1 MSAAFMSYAGP
12 FPSEY
17 RRIFVKDA
25 LLSMV
30 KALKIAHSKDYNFAD
45 FLVKPI
51 DFLNWTFQGLPD
63 DDFSKEN
70 AVLVTKTTR
79 FPLCIDPQMQANT
92 WIKNMERSKVPSKEK
107 VSEKVLVIDPQTDNY
122 MTVLE
127 RAISWGNIVILQNI
141 DEELDPTLEPILN
154 KSLKKM
160 AGKILL
166 CISADKEIKYDP
178 NFRFYMTTKL
188 ANPRYKAEVSTR
200 VTLVNCTVKEEGL
213 KEQLISVVIQ
223 KMEFQLEKQK
233 NELVRKK
240 ADNEQK
246 LKDLDEK
253 ILRMLQESKGS
264 LIDDL
269 DLIKALQSAKET
281 EEEVRHQMEASTQSM
296 RKALNARNSYT
307 SLAATASRLFF
318 IINDFSLIDNMY
330 QFSLESYI

>member
-25 LLSMV
+25 LLNMV
-30 KALKIAHSKDYNFAD
+30 KSLKIAHSKDYTFAE
-45 FLVKPI
+45 FLAKPI

-70 AVLVTKTTR
+70 AVLVTKTQR
-79 FPLCIDPQMQANT
+79 FPLCIDPQLQANT

-107 VSEKVLVIDPQTDNY
+107 VSEKVLVIDPQTENY
-122 MTVLE
+122 MQTLE
-127 RAISWGNIVILQNI
+127 RAISWGHVVILQNI
-141 DEELDPTLEPILN
+141 DEDLDPSLEPILN

-213 KEQLISVVIQ
+213 KE
-223 KMEFQLEKQK
+223 
-233 NELVRKK
+233 
-240 ADNEQK
+240 
-246 LKDLDEK
+246 
-253 ILRMLQESKGS
+253 
-264 LIDDL
+264 
-269 DLIKALQSAKET
+269 
-281 EEEVRHQMEASTQSM
+281 
-296 RKALNARNSYT
+296 
-307 SLAATASRLFF
+307 
-318 IINDFSLIDNMY
+318 
-330 QFSLESYI
+330 

>member
-1 MSAAFMSYAGP
+1 
-12 FPSEY
+12 
-17 RRIFVKDA
+17 
-25 LLSMV
+25 
-30 KALKIAHSKDYNFAD
+30 
-45 FLVKPI
+45 
-51 DFLNWTFQGLPD
+51 
-63 DDFSKEN
+63 
-70 AVLVTKTTR
+70 
-79 FPLCIDPQMQANT
+79 
-92 WIKNMERSKVPSKEK
+92 MERSKVPSKEK

-122 MTVLE
+122 MTTLE

-330 QFSLESYI
+330 